1 MLEILALTGP
11 HKLGSFLKA
20 FLLLKHD
27 TERKRGS
34 ARSVSPMHRFG
45 DLQEGLT
52 ATLGKC
58 LFGVRNGVTHILRRC
73 SFFQTQN
80 ETMGVM
86 LLVFWKQVH

>member
-11 HKLGSFLKA
+11 HKLGIFLKA
-20 FLLLKHD
+20 FILLEHD

-34 ARSVSPMHRFG
+34 AHSVSPMHRFG
-45 DLQEGLT
+45 NLQEE
-52 ATLGKC
+52 ATSLGKC

-80 ETMGVM
+80 EIMGVM